1 MIAIDQG
8 TPVEPGI
15 YLFKSKFS
23 SAIEIIIVYVWQ
35 KKKVCLGGIEF
46 GEYLAAHNG
55 RSVANYRGKWSKPL
69 KITDKGLEEA

>member
-1 MIAIDQG
+1 MIAINQG

-15 YLFKSKFS
+15 YLFQGKFS
-23 SAIEIIIVYVWQ
+23 DNVEIIDVWTKEKVYM
-35 KKKVCLGGIEF
+35 GGIEF

-55 RSVANYRGKWSKPL
+55 RSVANYLGKWSKKL